1 MEVERTRSF
10 NRDFSQLS
18 PSLKRRVEKA
28 LRLLV
33 ANLKHSSLEARVVDR
48 RKRIW
53 KVKVN
58 GGYRLTFQIK
68 EDTILLRRVGA
79 HDIMERSTHW

>member
-1 MEVERTRSF
+1 MEVKYTRSF
-10 NRDFSQLS
+10 NRDFGQLS
-18 PSLKRRVEKA
+18 QSLKRRVGKT

-33 ANLKHSSLEARVVDR
+33 ANLKHPSLEARVVDR
-48 RKRIW
+48 GKRIW
-53 KVKVN
+53 KAKVN

-79 HDIMERSTHW
+79 HDIMERPTHW